1 MQAQDDLIQSQ
12 HSNGGW
18 GVNDDEATPS
28 ETAYGLLTLY
38 TLHKE
43 RLLTESGRHAFKKGQ
58 AFLKNHVDQPNLDR
72 TSLWIEKE
80 LYVPPRI
87 EKMFE
92 LSAMCVSID

>member
-12 HSNGGW
+12 HSTGGW
-18 GVNDDEATPS
+18 GVTGEATPS

-43 RLLTESGRHAFKKGQ
+43 RLLTEMGRHAFKKGQ
-58 AFLKNHVDQPNLDR
+58 TFLKNYIDQPTLDR

-80 LYVPPRI
+80 LYAPPRI

-92 LSAMCVSID
+92 LSALLVSID